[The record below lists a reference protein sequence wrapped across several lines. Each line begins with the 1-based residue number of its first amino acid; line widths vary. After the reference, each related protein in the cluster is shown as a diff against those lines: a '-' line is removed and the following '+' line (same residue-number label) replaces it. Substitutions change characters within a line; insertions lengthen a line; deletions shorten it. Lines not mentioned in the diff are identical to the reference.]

1 MGSGPAARVWQE
13 QTNHKLVRHP
23 ASDTTRYRNYVA
35 VDAKAKGGSGCFSG
49 DVKEEVDETIEAP
62 EAFDPVYGVREML
75 SRRHLTSPQSL
86 IFMLSFFFHSTVVGT
101 VLAVVDDDGMSHR
114 TNH

>member
-1 MGSGPAARVWQE
+1 MGSGPAARVWRE

-35 VDAKAKGGSGCFSG
+35 VDATAKGDSVCCSG
-49 DVKEEVDETIEAP
+49 DVKEEVDETV
-62 EAFDPVYGVREML
+62 EAFDPIYGVREML

-86 IFMLSFFFHSTVVGT
+86 IFELSLVLSFHSCWYC
-101 VLAVVDDDGMSHR
+101 SCR
-114 TNH
+114 R